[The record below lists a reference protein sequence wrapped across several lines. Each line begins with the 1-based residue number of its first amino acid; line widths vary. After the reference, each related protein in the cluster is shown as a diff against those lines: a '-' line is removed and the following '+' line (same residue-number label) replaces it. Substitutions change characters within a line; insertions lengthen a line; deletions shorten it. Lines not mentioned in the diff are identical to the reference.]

1 MQSEIE
7 NIKKG
12 VVVKTP
18 DYNENKRIIGIVQ
31 STVQSVDG
39 SIPPL
44 SKQTAFKT
52 MDGVGTQDVIDK
64 TSIPSLEN
72 VANNTFVPQPQSIES
87 NQIEQPFSYNANSS
101 EMSQPLPVDST
112 PEPLEN
118 IEKSIPIMESQ
129 LENPVQMNNPSVLES
144 LVEDVTNIGKQ
155 VTNNISNTLETVG
168 SSPESLDNFNENIE
182 LPKIVEPAI
191 AEEPTELNASLF
203 DTSNLSEPN
212 FNNNLDKEKKPDVVE
227 QEVNNTQQESNVF
240 ATDSDVNN
248 ILKAI
253 DARKM
258 EISDKI
264 AKYMTAASNMLV
276 EEIIEIV
283 KAEMNVNA
291 VKNVQEPTN
300 IDNISN
306 VNVQNELNPF
316 TLNL

>member
-12 VVVKTP
+12 VVVETL
-18 DYNENKRIIGIVQ
+18 DYKENKRIIGIVQ

-52 MDGVGTQDVIDK
+52 LDGVGKQDVIDK

-87 NQIEQPFSYNANSS
+87 NQIEQPFSYNANPS

-118 IEKSIPIMESQ
+118 MEKSIPTMESQ
-129 LENPVQMNNPSVLES
+129 LENPVEMNNPSVLES
-144 LVEDVTNIGKQ
+144 LVGDVTNIGQ
-155 VTNNISNTLETVG
+155 SVTSSISNTLETVG
-168 SSPESLDNFNENIE
+168 SSPESLDNFNEKIE
-182 LPKIVEPAI
+182 LPKIEEPAI

-203 DTSNLSEPN
+203 DTANLAEPN
-212 FNNNLDKEKKPDVVE
+212 FNNNLDKENKPDVVE
-227 QEVNNTQQESNVF
+227 QVVDNTQQKSNTFVI
-240 ATDSDVNN
+240 DSDINN
-248 ILKAI
+248 IIKAI

-291 VKNVQEPTN
+291 AKNVQEPTN
-300 IDNISN
+300 VDKISN